1 MKTEIVIP
9 TTLSEIPLMNY
20 QKFMKLVEGSNDEE
34 LIAQKSIEIFCGLN
48 MRDVLK
54 IKWSDV
60 VGLANHFNELFQ
72 QKTEF
77 KTTFKIKDMEFGFIP
92 NLEDMSFGEYVDLD
106 HNIGKVE
113 TFHKAMAVLYR
124 PITKKTKQGTYEI
137 MPYSGTDEF
146 AELMKY
152 TPLDIAMAASV
163 FFYHLGNDLVQA
175 SLTSLELEMKKNKE
189 LNTTIQNGLNSIS
202 NGDGIIQSMHS
213 LKETLQSLMK
223 LPNWEYGSALPTLL
237 TSDSELKLK
246 IEN

>member
-20 QKFMKLVEGSNDEE
+20 QKFIKLVEGSNDEE

-48 MRDVLK
+48 MKDVLQ

-72 QKTEF
+72 QKTDF
-77 KTTFKIKDMEFGFIP
+77 KTTFKIKGMEFGFIP

-106 HNIGKVE
+106 HNIGKIE
-113 TFHKAMAVLYR
+113 SFHKAMAVLYR
-124 PITKKTKQGTYEI
+124 PITKKTKDTYEI

-146 AELMKY
+146 SELMKY
-152 TPLDIAMAASV
+152 APLDIAMAASV
-163 FFYHLGNDLVQA
+163 FFYRLGNDLVQA
-175 SLTSLELEMKKNKE
+175 TLTSLEQEMTKNKE
-189 LNTTIQNGLNSIS
+189 LNTIIQNGLSSIS
-202 NGDGIIQSMHS
+202 NGDGIILSMHS
-213 LKETLQSLMK
+213 LKEMLQSLTK

-237 TSDSELKLK
+237 TSDKELKLNN
-246 IEN
+246 EN

>member
-1 MKTEIVIP
+1 MTTEIVIP
-9 TTLSEIPLMNY
+9 TSLSEIPLMNY
-20 QKFMKLVEGSNDEE
+20 QKFIKLVEGSNDEE

-48 MRDVLK
+48 MKDVLK

-77 KTTFKIKDMEFGFIP
+77 KTTFKIQGMEFGFIP

-124 PITKKTKQGTYEI
+124 PITKKTKDTYNI
-137 MPYSGTDEF
+137 MGYSGTDEF

-152 TPLDIAMAASV
+152 APLDIAMAASV
-163 FFYHLGNDLVQA
+163 FFYRLGNDLVQA
-175 SLTSLELEMKKNKE
+175 SLTYLEQEMMKNKE
-189 LNTTIQNGLNSIS
+189 LQTTIQNGLSSTN

-213 LKETLQSLMK
+213 LKEMLQSLMK

-237 TSDSELKLK
+237 TKDKELK
-246 IEN
+246 

>member
-20 QKFMKLVEGSNDEE
+20 QKFIKLVEGSNDEE

-48 MRDVLK
+48 MKDVLK

-72 QKTEF
+72 QKTDF
-77 KTTFKIKDMEFGFIP
+77 KTTFKIKDIEFGFIP
-92 NLEDMSFGEYVDLD
+92 NLEEMSFGEYVDLD
-106 HNIGKVE
+106 HNIGKIE

-124 PITKKTKQGTYEI
+124 PITKKTKDTYQI

-152 TPLDIAMAASV
+152 APLDIAMAASV

-175 SLTSLELEMKKNKE
+175 TLTSLEQEMTKNKE
-189 LNTTIQNGLNSIS
+189 LNTIIQNGLSSIS
-202 NGDGIIQSMHS
+202 NGDGIILSMHS
-213 LKETLQSLMK
+213 LKEMLQSLTK

-237 TSDSELKLK
+237 TSDKELKLNN
-246 IEN
+246 EN

>member
-9 TTLSEIPLMNY
+9 TSLSEIPLMNY

-48 MRDVLK
+48 MKDVLK

-60 VGLANHFNELFQ
+60 VGLANHFNQLFQ

-77 KTTFKIKDMEFGFIP
+77 KTMFKIQDMEFGFIP
-92 NLEDMSFGEYVDLD
+92 NLEEMSFGEYVDLD

-113 TFHKAMAVLYR
+113 SFHKAMAVLYR
-124 PITKKTKQGTYEI
+124 PITKKTKDTYSI
-137 MPYSGTDEF
+137 MGYSGTDEF

-152 TPLDIAMAASV
+152 APLDIAMAASV
-163 FFYHLGNDLVQA
+163 FFYRLGNDLVQA
-175 SLTSLELEMKKNKE
+175 SLTSLEQEMMNNKE
-189 LNTTIQNGLNSIS
+189 LQTTIQNGLNSTN

-213 LKETLQSLMK
+213 LKEMLQSLMK
-223 LPNWEYGSALPTLL
+223 LPNWEYGNALPTLL
-237 TSDSELKLK
+237 TKDKELK
-246 IEN
+246 

>member
-1 MKTEIVIP
+1 MTTEIVIP
-9 TTLSEIPLMNY
+9 TSLSEIPLMSY
-20 QKFMKLVEGSNDEE
+20 QKFIKLVEGSNDEE

-60 VGLANHFNELFQ
+60 VGLANHFNQLFQ

-77 KTTFKIKDMEFGFIP
+77 KTTFKIKDIEFGFIP

-124 PITKKTKQGTYEI
+124 PITKKTKDTYSI
-137 MPYSGTDEF
+137 MGYSGTDEF

-152 TPLDIAMAASV
+152 APLDIAMAASV

-175 SLTSLELEMKKNKE
+175 SLTSLEQEMMKNKE
-189 LNTTIQNGLNSIS
+189 LQTTIQNGLSSTS
-202 NGDGIIQSMHS
+202 NGGGIIQSMHS
-213 LKETLQSLMK
+213 LKEMLQSLMK

-237 TSDSELKLK
+237 TKDKELK
-246 IEN
+246 

>member
-1 MKTEIVIP
+1 MTTEIVIP
-9 TTLSEIPLMNY
+9 TSLSEIPLMNY
-20 QKFMKLVEGSNDEE
+20 QKFIKLVEGSNDEE

-77 KTTFKIKDMEFGFIP
+77 KTTFKIQGMEFGFIP

-124 PITKKTKQGTYEI
+124 PITKKTKDTHEI
-137 MPYSGTDEF
+137 MGYSGTDEF
-146 AELMKY
+146 AEIMKY
-152 TPLDIAMAASV
+152 APLDIAMAASV
-163 FFYHLGNDLVQA
+163 FFYRLGNDLVQA
-175 SLTSLELEMKKNKE
+175 TLISLEQEMMKNKE
-189 LNTTIQNGLNSIS
+189 LQTTIQNGLSSTNS
-202 NGDGIIQSMHS
+202 GDGIIQSMHS

-237 TSDSELKLK
+237 TKDKELK
-246 IEN
+246 